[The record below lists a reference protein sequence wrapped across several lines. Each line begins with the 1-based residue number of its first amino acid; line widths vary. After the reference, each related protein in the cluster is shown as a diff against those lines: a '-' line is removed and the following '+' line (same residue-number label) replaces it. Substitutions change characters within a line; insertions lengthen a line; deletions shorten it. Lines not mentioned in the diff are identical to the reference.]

1 MTQLFDYYGNAYKNF
16 DIGAQTQN
24 TRSSLSSTSSLSDQE
39 EQNAY
44 HMGKRRREQPSSV
57 TLGGLSEFQRYLNQP
72 LLEIDEEGSFD
83 LLGWW
88 KTNQSKYPIL
98 SIVAHEILSVPVST
112 VALEA
117 SFSTGGRV
125 VSDKRCGLSPE
136 TVEVLVCLKDWNLA
150 DTRRQE
156 AEQEAKLAEA
166 FERLKLERP
175 EWMPRSPPHDQQSTT
190 SR

>member
-1 MTQLFDYYGNAYKNF
+1 MAC
-16 DIGAQTQN
+16 
-24 TRSSLSSTSSLSDQE
+24 
-39 EQNAY
+39 
-44 HMGKRRREQPSSV
+44 
-57 TLGGLSEFQRYLNQP
+57 
-72 LLEIDEEGSFD
+72 
-83 LLGWW
+83 
-88 KTNQSKYPIL
+88 
-98 SIVAHEILSVPVST
+98 EILSVPIST
-112 VALEA
+112 VASEA

-136 TVEVLVCLKDWNLA
+136 TIEALVCLKDWNLA

-156 AEQEAKLAEA
+156 VEQEAELAEV